1 MKLAP
6 SKMKEFAQTYSARE
20 LHLGEA
26 YLFLVLILAILA
38 FVVDPPQTGN
48 LFFGIL
54 FVLTLPLSILAYPLT
69 LWSAFLLFGPAPLGP
84 LGNAF
89 VVFIWEM
96 CAFVQMVVVRMVA
109 RSRPR

>member
-1 MKLAP
+1 MD
-6 SKMKEFAQTYSARE
+6 EARTIQNE
-20 LHLGEA
+20 GIRTNLFGARTSLRA